1 VKLATTIL
9 VLIAATAAAETQP
22 PSSLKEPIT
31 FRFHPVSVGQKRAFH
46 VEVRFRVAR
55 AVTPIV
61 VPTSWGDASHL
72 EGQTQNLKILT
83 SGATLVAGAKLGL
96 KELHA
101 RPGQQV
107 ALAYDIVPLQTEWF
121 RHPQEHMAIIND
133 DYFLFNPENALVYPE
148 LPRTEIVNATFDWRA
163 LPKGTPL
170 VTSFGVGQRLLRV
183 RCTDATGDWLVR
195 IGQDAVTSA
204 APGAEAADCEVS
216 GGASDL
222 YRSLWNR
229 PPARSL
235 CVAGDRALIGQFGAQ
250 VRIRWS

>member
-1 VKLATTIL
+1 MTIFV
-9 VLIAATAAAETQP
+9 VLPAIAAAQAQP
-22 PSSLKEPIT
+22 SDSLKGPIV
-31 FRFHPVSVGQKRAFH
+31 FRFQPATVSQKRAFH
-46 VEVRFRVAR
+46 VEVSFRAPG

-61 VPTSWGDASHL
+61 VPISWGDAPHL
-72 EGQTQNLKILT
+72 EGQTQNLKVLT
-83 SGATLVAGAKLGL
+83 SGATLVAGAKLGV

-101 RPGQQV
+101 RPGQRV

-183 RCTDATGDWLVR
+183 R
-195 IGQDAVTSA
+195 
-204 APGAEAADCEVS
+204 APWYQLLDTLFA
-216 GGASDL
+216 GGNF
-222 YRSLWNR
+222 R
-229 PPARSL
+229 
-235 CVAGDRALIGQFGAQ
+235 VI
-250 VRIRWS
+250 